1 MSFRGVME
9 DNDDGLLDLEELTP
23 SQLKKIVARLVRSR
37 KPQHKRPEEERDEDN
52 KKEDK
57 AREDLADLHAEK
69 GDSKPPKVTKE
80 DLPEIEA
87 EDDEEE
93 DEGEASAKKEK
104 TNG

>member
-9 DNDDGLLDLEELTP
+9 ENEDGLLDLEELTP

-52 KKEDK
+52 AKEDK

-69 GDSKPPKVTKE
+69 GDSKPPKVTKS
-80 DLPEIEA
+80 DLP
-87 EDDEEE
+87 DTEEE
-93 DEGEASAKKEK
+93 DTEKDKPEKKEEK
-104 TNG
+104 NG